1 MAQLV
6 KPSKKDLAEARYKSA
21 RIYLLMVI
29 MCTAF
34 NVGFLFVESDTF
46 YLASAVIPYMAMIFR
61 EIFVGTVLAPIA
73 VAIGAIY
80 LG

>member
-46 YLASAVIPYMAMIFR
+46 YLA
-61 EIFVGTVLAPIA
+61 
-73 VAIGAIY
+73 
-80 LG
+80 